1 LNIVHGY
8 GNRDVNKVQVKVY
21 GLGGAVLMP
30 TLYALKPAFQSTLRP
45 LVDML
50 AANGATANQV
60 TLAAALLSVAAGAA
74 IATFPTIGWVFLLLP
89 AVLFVRMALNAIDGM
104 LAREH
109 GQASRL
115 GMYLNELCDVISDLA
130 LILPFALVAPF
141 PAWGVAAFAIAA
153 LLAEFAGVL
162 GVAAGSGRNYAGPFG
177 KSDRALALGVIAVA
191 VAMGFALPLISPWI
205 FPAMAALSL
214 VTAVNRVRAGLA
226 AGSA

>member
-1 LNIVHGY
+1 
-8 GNRDVNKVQVKVY
+8 
-21 GLGGAVLMP
+21 MP

-50 AANGATANQV
+50 AANGATASQV
-60 TLAAALLSVAAGAA
+60 TLAAALLSIAAGAA
-74 IATFPTIGWVFLLLP
+74 IAAFPDVGWVFLLLP

-109 GQASRL
+109 GQSSRL
-115 GMYLNELCDVISDLA
+115 GMYLNELCDVVSDLA

-141 PAWGVAAFAIAA
+141 PAWGVAAFAITAI
-153 LLAEFAGVL
+153 LAEFAGVL

-177 KSDRALALGVIAVA
+177 KSDRALALGVIAV
-191 VAMGFALPLISPWI
+191 LIAADLGVSWIAPWI

-214 VTAVNRVRAGLA
+214 VTVVNRVRTGLSA
-226 AGSA
+226 A

>member
-1 LNIVHGY
+1 
-8 GNRDVNKVQVKVY
+8 
-21 GLGGAVLMP
+21 MP

-60 TLAAALLSVAAGAA
+60 TLAAALLSIAAGAA
-74 IATFPTIGWVFLLLP
+74 IAAFPDVGWVFLLLP

-109 GQASRL
+109 GQSSRL
-115 GMYLNELCDVISDLA
+115 GMYLNELCDVVSDLA

-141 PAWGVAAFAIAA
+141 PAWGVAAFAITAI
-153 LLAEFAGVL
+153 LAEFAGVL

-177 KSDRALALGVIAVA
+177 KSDRALALGVIAV
-191 VAMGFALPLISPWI
+191 LIAADLGVSWIAPWI

-214 VTAVNRVRAGLA
+214 VTVVNRVRTGLSA
-226 AGSA
+226 A